1 MWFFSSL
8 FYFISLIVF
17 IFVFFRVLRE
27 LIKRIRTHD
36 RAVGK
41 RCVWLGL
48 ITAVFVTYFSFGWR
62 LPARFSLETL
72 RVPAEHELY
81 LPTKIKRS
89 DAALLHVQGEK
100 VYIFSLPYEDV
111 AKYIQENNSAMA
123 RKNIIVSEF
132 GNDLFFDMVYSPY
145 LDKDYQSLTLDEK
158 QHYVKLVYIETD
170 FTVSTIQDALVY
182 YVLALLLCRLSQ
194 RSQKEPVEVKV
205 L

>member
-1 MWFFSSL
+1 MWFFSYL
-8 FYFISLIVF
+8 FYFISIIVF

-27 LIKRIRTHD
+27 LIKRFRTHD

-41 RCVWLGL
+41 RCVWLCL

-111 AKYIQENNSAMA
+111 AEFIQENNSAMA

-132 GNDLFFDMVYSPY
+132 GNDMFFDMVYFPPLY
-145 LDKDYQSLTLDEK
+145 KDYQSLTLEEK